1 MMTQP
6 TGPGWLDP
14 RMAASV
20 AEIRA
25 LLADLADALDGT
37 VERPDGIRRVR
48 QAAED
53 LSSLLL
59 VVVVG
64 EFNAG
69 KSALINT
76 LLGGP
81 YLAEG
86 VTPTTAEVQW
96 LVFGD
101 AAEARV
107 AGDVLWRP
115 LPAPRLRELAIIDTP
130 GTNAVLREHER
141 LTREFVPRADIVVFV
156 TSADRPFPESERDL
170 MSLIHAWR
178 RRTVVVVNK
187 IDLVR
192 TDAERAEILEFVAAQ
207 VQNLI
212 GEPVPVLAVSARR
225 AREAHAL
232 GQTDA
237 DWAVFDA
244 WLTEHLTAEE
254 GLRLKLSSPLALAER
269 VAADALAE
277 IGARQ
282 AVLTADG
289 EMLAAIDVEAAA
301 SEQAL
306 RREHA
311 GRLDTIDARIQGLR
325 ERGESFLDEHMR
337 LAHIRALLDREALKR
352 AFDEEVIGATP
363 THVAADIN
371 AEIDWLVEQE
381 EQRWRSLRV
390 RLAETATSGR
400 LETLALEAGPG
411 FASRRQA
418 LLGTIGRQA
427 ATVLA
432 AFDPDAE
439 AARLESTVREALAH
453 TALLEVGALG
463 LGLAIVSLSVFD
475 ATGIVAG
482 SALGMI
488 GLAVLPYRR
497 RKAALA
503 MRERLAELRAELR
516 TRLTDTFDTELAA
529 FDGRLNALLE
539 PYRTFVVAERS
550 RLDVVGHRLTAI
562 GDEVGRL
569 SKSVGAR

>member
-1 MMTQP
+1 MTTP
-6 TGPGWLDP
+6 TIGPGWLDP
-14 RMAASV
+14 RTAGLLS
-20 AEIRA
+20 EIRA
-25 LLADLADALDGT
+25 VLADLADALDGT

-96 LVFGD
+96 LVFGE
-101 AAEARV
+101 AEEARV

-156 TSADRPFPESERDL
+156 TSADRPFPESERNL
-170 MSLIHAWR
+170 MALIHAWR

-192 TDAERAEILEFVAAQ
+192 TDAERAEILAFVAAQ
-207 VQNLI
+207 VLNLI
-212 GEPVPVLAVSARR
+212 AVPVLAVSARR

-237 DWAVFDA
+237 DWAAFDA

-282 AVLTADG
+282 AVLAADG

-381 EQRWRSLRV
+381 EQRWRSLRA

-432 AFDPDAE
+432 GFDPDAE

-497 RKAALA
+497 RRAARA
-503 MRERLAELRAELR
+503 MRERLAGLRAELR
-516 TRLTDTFDTELAA
+516 ARLTDTFDTELAA

-539 PYRTFVVAERS
+539 PYRTFVAAERS
-550 RLDVVGHRLTAI
+550 RLDTVGDRLTSI
-562 GDEVGRL
+562 GADVDRL
-569 SKSVGAR
+569 RESVGAR